1 MAKKQNYSLE
11 RVKQKQQKR
20 KLVKLRR
27 VIKNPVTG
35 ENIKKELNRE
45 ETAADMIMRGDSTW
59 KRVDNPMERKPVSP
73 KVSPKEPVDMGMVD
87 TASQEKEKAKFA
99 EMPIGEVMKLIKE
112 TEDGETLYR
121 LSQDER
127 PRVRAEAKKRAT
139 SLNIEFN

>member
-1 MAKKQNYSLE
+1 LE
-11 RVKQKQQKR
+11 RVKQKQQQR

-35 ENIKKELNRE
+35 ENITQELNRE

-59 KRVDNPMERKPVSP
+59 KRVDKPMERKPVSP

>member
-1 MAKKQNYSLE
+1 ME
-11 RVKQKQQKR
+11 RVKQKQQQR

-35 ENIKKELNRE
+35 ENITQELNRE

-59 KRVDNPMERKPVSP
+59 KRVDKPMERKPVSP